1 MRRTLNLA
9 STMKIIGITG
19 TMGSG
24 KGTVVSYLQQAPH
37 NYAHYSARTLLN
49 EIIEASN
56 MPPGRDS
63 MRKVA
68 NEMRE
73 KGGPAALIEALYEKA
88 VAVGQDAIIESGK
101 VYTRGAQDA
110 RHPDLVCVWARG
122 IHHTPPPRAPAPL
135 THLARPTTHPP
146 QHAPLSSSAV
156 RTEGEVVALRAKGQF
171 TLLAVD
177 ADQRLRYDRV
187 HTGRQS
193 ETDDVTFE
201 KFCEQEAAEM
211 QSTNPCEQNLSRCME
226 LADAVLQNDGGLGSF
241 HAQIEAFLLRAN
253 VRERVVGAGGEGYS
267 LRNVVAVLEGIVPPK
282 LGESWDNV
290 GLLMDRSSDA
300 PVERIMLTNDLTD
313 DVLEEVRQAGSVLCV
328 CCVCR
333 VGV

>member
-1 MRRTLNLA
+1 M
-9 STMKIIGITG
+9 
-19 TMGSG
+19 
-24 KGTVVSYLQQAPH
+24 
-37 NYAHYSARTLLN
+37 
-49 EIIEASN
+49 
-56 MPPGRDS
+56 RDS
-63 MRKVA
+63 
-68 NEMRE
+68 
-73 KGGPAALIEALYEKA
+73 PI
-88 VAVGQDAIIESGK
+88 
-101 VYTRGAQDA
+101 
-110 RHPDLVCVWARG
+110 VCVWARG
-122 IHHTPPPRAPAPL
+122 KPPLPL
-135 THLARPTTHPP
+135 LARPPHSPASTRP
-146 QHAPLSSSAV
+146 SSAV

-267 LRNVVAVLEGIVPPK
+267 LRNVVAVLEGIIPPK

-313 DVLEEVRQAGSVLCV
+313 DVLEEVSQAGSGGLCV
-328 CCVCR
+328 CG